1 MGTFSKSQDSAS
13 EVSRDTIE
21 RERDTAQKQLHLVN
35 ILAGVKRKRDGPAS
49 PGDRETRMR
58 VPRTESPPP
67 NHTRDVTTPSS
78 SGNPDSPPPN
88 GPRMFATMEADAG
101 QLGDQGAEAER
112 NREESEDGSYDE
124 AIEDESNDVD
134 LDDSVHVEFFGQEAA
149 WKTILEG
156 ARMVGVSK
164 ARSNRT
170 QGLPPLKT
178 TVIRSLVKNTQRAG
192 NYFEKLISTRK
203 EKDQERTEHLEKRL
217 ATKLEE
223 VKEQV
228 ETLTEAAAGTESSET
243 ITDTFAHAIPNLV
256 ETLRWGFLC
265 QTEYYSRSTDF
276 EKLESIISVQDTL
289 LLLCKKARSWKAKT
303 SSFAPIRK
311 VTTQKIFPYLRDL
324 REAFA
329 DVYEERTRVWQSEQS
344 QSLLIE
350 SHERLHE
357 KRQLQRVENAR
368 EQERKRRIL
377 AKDLDQRYKAI
388 FGGKRNVP
396 FKKPS
401 QPVVLERP
409 SKGGFTVTNEWTSEQ
424 DRALLIQLMEE
435 NIRDLPGTWT
445 TARSMLYLTF
455 RLAKQRY
462 LATLNTPLLQNKLPE
477 HIRERALY
485 FKDALEVEW
494 GDRDFVNSID

>member
-1 MGTFSKSQDSAS
+1 MGASSQSQDSAS
-13 EVSRDTIE
+13 EVSRDSIE

-49 PGDRETRMR
+49 PGDQATRAR
-58 VPRTESPPP
+58 VPSTKSPPP
-67 NHTRDVTTPSS
+67 NHTREVPTPSP

-88 GPRMFATMEADAG
+88 GPTLFATMEADAG
-101 QLGDQGAEAER
+101 QSGDQGAEAEK
-112 NREESEDGSYDE
+112 NREEPEDESYDE
-124 AIEDESNDVD
+124 AEDESND
-134 LDDSVHVEFFGQEAA
+134 DDSDDPVYVELFGQEAA
-149 WKTILEG
+149 WETILEG

-164 ARSNRT
+164 ARSNQT
-170 QGLPPLKT
+170 QVLPPLKT

-192 NYFEKLISTRK
+192 NHFEKLINTRK
-203 EKDQERTEHLEKRL
+203 EKDHEQIEHLEKRL

-223 VKEQV
+223 IKEQV

-265 QTEYYSRSTDF
+265 QTGYYSRSTDF

-289 LLLCKKARSWKAKT
+289 LLLCEKARSWKAKT
-303 SSFAPIRK
+303 NSFAPIRK

-329 DVYEERTRVWQSEQS
+329 VVYEERTRVWQYEQS

-368 EQERKRRIL
+368 EQERKRRIIS
-377 AKDLDQRYKAI
+377 KDLDQRYRAI
-388 FGGKRNVP
+388 FGRNRKVP

-401 QPVVLERP
+401 QPLVLERP

-435 NIRDLPGTWT
+435 NIRHLPGTWA
-445 TARSMLYLTF
+445 TARCMLY
-455 RLAKQRY
+455 
-462 LATLNTPLLQNKLPE
+462 
-477 HIRERALY
+477 I
-485 FKDALEVEW
+485 
-494 GDRDFVNSID
+494 

>member
-1 MGTFSKSQDSAS
+1 MVASSTSQDSAS
-13 EVSRDTIE
+13 EVSRPSVE
-21 RERDTAQKQLHLVN
+21 RDRDTAQKQLHLVN

-49 PGDRETRMR
+49 PGDQAIRVR
-58 VPRTESPPP
+58 VPRTNSPLP
-67 NHTRDVTTPSS
+67 NHTREVPTPSP
-78 SGNPDSPPPN
+78 SGNPDMSPPN
-88 GPRMFATMEADAG
+88 GPRIFATMEADAD
-101 QLGDQGAEAER
+101 QPGDQGAEAE
-112 NREESEDGSYDE
+112 NNWEESEDGSYDE
-124 AIEDESNDVD
+124 VIEDESND
-134 LDDSVHVEFFGQEAA
+134 DDSDDPVHVELFGQEPA

-164 ARSNRT
+164 AGSNRT
-170 QGLPPLKT
+170 QVLPPLKT
-178 TVIRSLVKNTQRAG
+178 KVIKSLVKNTQRAG
-192 NYFEKLISTRK
+192 NHFEMLINTRK
-203 EKDQERTEHLEKRL
+203 EKDHERIEHLEKRL

-223 VKEQV
+223 IKEQV
-228 ETLTEAAAGTESSET
+228 ETLTEAAAGIESSET
-243 ITDTFAHAIPNLV
+243 ITDIFAHAIPILV
-256 ETLRWGFLC
+256 ETLRWGFLS
-265 QTEYYSRSTDF
+265 QTEYYSRPTDF
-276 EKLESIISVQDTL
+276 EKLESIISVQDSL
-289 LLLCKKARSWKAKT
+289 LLLCKKARSWNAKT
-303 SSFAPIRK
+303 DSFAPIRK

-329 DVYEERTRVWQSEQS
+329 DVYEERKRLWQSEQS

-368 EQERKRRIL
+368 QQEKKRQIMAR
-377 AKDLDQRYKAI
+377 DLDQRYKVI
-388 FGGKRNVP
+388 FGRKRNVP

-401 QPVVLERP
+401 EPLVLERP
-409 SKGGFTVTNEWTSEQ
+409 SKGGASVTNEWTSDQ

-435 NIRDLPGTWT
+435 NIRHLPGTWT
-445 TARSMLYLTF
+445 TARSMLHLTF

-494 GDRDFVNSID
+494 GDRDFVKSIE